1 MRRRTLA
8 WHLWRP
14 FRFLQSTDWVLALV
28 VVLIAGCGL
37 AVQWSIEGISRFPEG
52 HVIRL
57 AAAGIA
63 AIFAAAYGARR
74 WQDSAWFFYG
84 TSLALLILVLL
95 VGRATNNANRWL
107 DLVGGFKLQPSELM
121 KLGLM
126 LALAR
131 WFSEKRKAPQSM
143 GELWVPGLMTAVPA
157 ALVLL
162 QPDLG
167 TALTFGPVFLGM
179 SWIAGAPWRLLKWFL
194 LVPLAL
200 FPLALF
206 AVHDYQLERID
217 IWWNQD
223 SLSQEQKNDAG
234 YHLWHSKL
242 AIGSGGMHGAGWG
255 QGPENRLDRLP
266 ERHNDFIFPVIA
278 EEWGFWGATTFLGL
292 YALLALSAFAAA
304 RRYRD
309 PFTRFVVAG
318 VGMHFAVHL
327 CLNVGVTLGVFPT
340 TGLPLPM
347 VSFGGT
353 SMLVGGLAIGLA
365 LAVGASKAPVF
376 SNRAF
381 ED

>member
-1 MRRRTLA
+1 M
-8 WHLWRP
+8 
-14 FRFLQSTDWVLALV
+14 
-28 VVLIAGCGL
+28 
-37 AVQWSIEGISRFPEG
+37 VQWSITGPSRFPEG

-57 AAAGIA
+57 AAASIA

-84 TSLALLILVLL
+84 TSLALLVLVLL

-107 DLVGGFKLQPSELM
+107 DLAGGFKLQPSELM

-131 WFSEKRKAPQSM
+131 WFSEKRNAPAKM
-143 GELWVPGLMTAVPA
+143 GDLFVPGLMTAIPA
-157 ALVLL
+157 GLVLL

-179 SWIAGAPWRLLKWFL
+179 SWVAGAPWKLLKWFL
-194 LVPLAL
+194 LVPLAI
-200 FPLALF
+200 FPFALF

-223 SLSQEQKNDAG
+223 SLTQEQKNDAG

-242 AIGSGGMHGAGWG
+242 AIGSGGMNGAGWA

-278 EEWGFWGATTFLGL
+278 EEWGFVGATTFLGL
-292 YALLALSAFAAA
+292 YALLVLSAFSAA

-353 SMLVGGLAIGLA
+353 SMLVSGLAIGLA

-381 ED
+381 EE